1 MLWPA
6 SCVWACNQGEYS
18 AVARILCL
26 GLDLISG
33 PAVKESIVLWPGS
46 CVWPAKCCGLDLVS
60 GPAVKENIVL
70 WPGSQC
76 EPGIGL
82 CFVRPVAQ

>member
-1 MLWPA
+1 MAW
-6 SCVWACNQGEYS
+6 
-18 AVARILCL
+18 ILC
-26 GLDLISG
+26 G

-46 CVWPAKCCGLDLVS
+46 CVWAGSQGEYSAVAWILCLGLQSRRVQCCGLDPVS